1 MELDADTQAL
11 AKGGF
16 HCLLCDINVPNQAS
30 LEDHLKGRKHQKLR
44 SVRDTRKTQEQHSV
58 FVSGFQRGTTELQL
72 IDHFQRFGPVASVI
86 MDKDQGVYAIVQFN
100 NTESLQVALAE
111 PQHCMAG
118 QRLRVK
124 PRETKEFKYIPKK
137 KQDPSKQQLISL
149 EELTPVLCQADTVGE
164 QMQRLVELFELSE
177 SERRLRELL
186 VSLLQEIFSEFFPEC
201 KVLPFGS
208 SVNSFD
214 IHSCDLDLFLDLE
227 NTKTFQA
234 KAKSTAA
241 QAGEGL
247 SEDAQSEDSIL
258 SDIDL
263 ESATSTEVLELVA
276 TVLQKCVP
284 GVHKVQAVPS
294 ARRPVVKFIHKESGL
309 QGDISINNR
318 LAVRNTRFLQLCC
331 SLDERLRP
339 LVYAVRYWA
348 KQKQLAGNPCG
359 GGPLLNNYALT
370 LLVIFF
376 LQNRQPPVLPS
387 VNHLKSLAGEED
399 RCIIDDW
406 DCTFP
411 CDSST
416 LPASENTEHLCTL
429 LSEFYNFYGQFDF
442 AGAVISPRHGRALPI
457 TDFLNLEGDRNPR
470 LGPLNILDPF
480 ELCHNVA
487 GNLNE
492 RTEQRLR
499 RQCQEAAKYCRS
511 LQYQRKSTK
520 GKVWGLV
527 RLFHQQGGSAAS
539 HGQSGEAGADRM
551 IIGIPFKLSALSGDT
566 RKQLQGSGDFRQL
579 WFSEVCG
586 AMLCVLENVLQI
598 SCSPVKRVSEEGTKT
613 NASGEQI
620 SHSSETSF
628 NEIAEQ
634 ESANLDVPC
643 VKDPLK
649 GGTENETKSQELKG
663 KPCFQEANN
672 NEDVHSKDSP
682 IASLQ
687 DEPQSGVKRPRLS
700 EETPQP
706 SSSKKQRLDPTH
718 PQAAVGWQCTLWHKV
733 WAGRRKVRRDL
744 LKGQKEDSRPD
755 GGSIEL
761 ESKVTEAIAQ
771 QEKEAKVSGAVL
783 EFTLHAEVVGGTEDT
798 RTLAKFTPLVDGS
811 NLFQDFFH
819 FLESFLPRMTGKFLE
834 KSG

>member
-1 MELDADTQAL
+1 
-11 AKGGF
+11 
-16 HCLLCDINVPNQAS
+16 S

-44 SVRDTRKTQEQHSV
+44 SVRETRKTQEQHSV
-58 FVSGFQRGTTELQL
+58 FVSGFQRGTSELQL

-86 MDKDQGVYAIVQFN
+86 LDKDQGVYAIVQFSN
-100 NTESLQVALAE
+100 MESLQVALAA

-149 EELTPVLCQADTVGE
+149 EELTPVLCQAGTVSE
-164 QMQRLVELFELSE
+164 QMQKLVELFELSE
-177 SERRLRELL
+177 SEQRLRELL
-186 VSLLQEIFSEFFPEC
+186 VSLLQEVFSEFFPEC
-201 KVLPFGS
+201 KILPFGS

-258 SDIDL
+258 SDINL
-263 ESATSTEVLELVA
+263 ESATSAEVLELVA
-276 TVLQKCVP
+276 MVLQKCVP

-318 LAVRNTRFLQLCC
+318 LAVRNTRFLQLCS

-339 LVYAVRYWA
+339 LIYVVRYWA

-399 RCIIDDW
+399 RCMIDDW

-416 LPASENTEHLCTL
+416 VPASENTEQLCTL

-457 TDFLNLEGDRNPR
+457 TDFLNSEGDRNPR

-527 RLFHQQGGSAAS
+527 RLFHQQGGSAAPEAS

-551 IIGIPFKLSALSGDT
+551 VIGIPFKLSALSGDT
-566 RKQLQGSGDFRQL
+566 RKQLQGSGDFRQF
-579 WFSEVCG
+579 WFSEVCR
-586 AMLCVLENVLQI
+586 AMLCALENVLQI
-598 SCSPVKRVSEEGTKT
+598 SCSPVERVSEEGAKP
-613 NASGEQI
+613 NPSGEQ
-620 SHSSETSF
+620 SGSSRETSF
-628 NEIAEQ
+628 NE
-634 ESANLDVPC
+634 N
-643 VKDPLK
+643 
-649 GGTENETKSQELKG
+649 
-663 KPCFQEANN
+663 
-672 NEDVHSKDSP
+672 SP

-706 SSSKKQRLDPTH
+706 SSSKKQRLDPAH
-718 PQAAVGWQCTLWHKV
+718 PQTAVGWQCTLWHKV

-744 LKGQKEDSRPD
+744 LRGLKEDSRPD

-798 RTLAKFTPLVDGS
+798 RTLAKFTPVVDGS

-819 FLESFLPRMTGKFLE
+819 FLESFLPRMTEKFLE
-834 KSG
+834 KSI

>member
-1 MELDADTQAL
+1 MIFEHVFYL
-11 AKGGF
+11 
-16 HCLLCDINVPNQAS
+16 S
-30 LEDHLKGRKHQKLR
+30 KL
-44 SVRDTRKTQEQHSV
+44 
-58 FVSGFQRGTTELQL
+58 
-72 IDHFQRFGPVASVI
+72 
-86 MDKDQGVYAIVQFN
+86 
-100 NTESLQVALAE
+100 LAE
-111 PQHCMAG
+111 
-118 QRLRVK
+118 
-124 PRETKEFKYIPKK
+124 
-137 KQDPSKQQLISL
+137 
-149 EELTPVLCQADTVGE
+149 CQ
-164 QMQRLVELFELSE
+164 
-177 SERRLRELL
+177 
-186 VSLLQEIFSEFFPEC
+186 
-201 KVLPFGS
+201 
-208 SVNSFD
+208 
-214 IHSCDLDLFLDLE
+214 
-227 NTKTFQA
+227 
-234 KAKSTAA
+234 
-241 QAGEGL
+241 
-247 SEDAQSEDSIL
+247 
-258 SDIDL
+258 
-263 ESATSTEVLELVA
+263 
-276 TVLQKCVP
+276 
-284 GVHKVQAVPS
+284 
-294 ARRPVVKFIHKESGL
+294 
-309 QGDISINNR
+309 
-318 LAVRNTRFLQLCC
+318 
-331 SLDERLRP
+331 
-339 LVYAVRYWA
+339 
-348 KQKQLAGNPCG
+348 
-359 GGPLLNNYALT
+359 
-370 LLVIFF
+370 
-376 LQNRQPPVLPS
+376 QNRQPPVLPS
-387 VNHLKSLAGEED
+387 VNHLKSLAG
-399 RCIIDDW
+399 
-406 DCTFP
+406 
-411 CDSST
+411 
-416 LPASENTEHLCTL
+416 TL

-598 SCSPVKRVSEEGTKT
+598 SCSPVKRVSEEGTKP
-613 NASGEQI
+613 NASGEQS

-634 ESANLDVPC
+634 ESANVDVPC

-706 SSSKKQRLDPTH
+706 SSSKKQRLDPAH